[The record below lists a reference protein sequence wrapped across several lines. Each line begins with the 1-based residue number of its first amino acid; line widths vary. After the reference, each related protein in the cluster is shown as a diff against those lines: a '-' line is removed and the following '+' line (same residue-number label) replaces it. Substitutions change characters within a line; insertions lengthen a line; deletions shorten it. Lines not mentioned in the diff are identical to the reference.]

1 MRRPFHPLVVTLG
14 ICALALLACTADGS
28 RARADSLSRSRLVI
42 ETPLSRHAF
51 TVEVA
56 VTPASR
62 QRGLM
67 HRRSLAPDAGML
79 FDYGRAT
86 PAAMW
91 MKNTFI
97 PLDMLFIDGD
107 GLILKIAERTVP
119 HSLDMVASDG
129 PARAVLELNAGT
141 AARLGIRTGDRV
153 RHAIFANTD

>member
-14 ICALALLACTADGS
+14 ICVLALLARPVDGS
-28 RARADSLSRSRLVI
+28 AAWADSFSRSRLVI

-79 FDYGRAT
+79 FDYGRTT

-97 PLDMLFIDGD
+97 ALDMLFIGDD

-119 HSLDMVASDG
+119 HSLETVASDK
-129 PARAVLELNAGT
+129 PVRAVLEVNAGT

-153 RHAIFANTD
+153 HHAIFANMD

>member
-1 MRRPFHPLVVTLG
+1 MRHPLYPLAVTLG
-14 ICALALLACTADGS
+14 LCAIALLACSAKGSGAWADGLGCS
-28 RARADSLSRSRLVI
+28 PLVI

-67 HRRSLAPDAGML
+67 HRRSMAQDAGML
-79 FDYGRAT
+79 FDYGHAT
-86 PAAMW
+86 RAAMW

-97 PLDMLFIDGD
+97 ALDMLFIGGN

-119 HSLDMVASDG
+119 HSLETVASDG
-129 PARAVLELNAGT
+129 PVRAVLELNAGT

-153 RHAIFANTD
+153 RHAIFANMD